1 MVMQNVQS
9 VRKLPRD
16 LWTKTSAWNTTCPHC
31 KNKII
36 LHVDDIAAGGV
47 TSPGSQSVEGQSTSK
62 PKDTPEKL
70 AEQPSNQ
77 LQISRLLDRLKEETK
92 ADLVTGGA
100 DIALWCLLTGWKDRI
115 PPLDADFQQW
125 PQKP

>member
-16 LWTKTSAWNTTCPHC
+16 LWTKTSAWVTTCLYC
-31 KNKII
+31 KKKII
-36 LHVDDIAAGGV
+36 LHVDDISAGGL

-100 DIALWCLLTGWKDRI
+100 DIALWCLLTG
-115 PPLDADFQQW
+115 
-125 PQKP
+125 